1 MDSSTFLSNYQHVF
15 VDKEDSRCRVEGDLE
30 KPLRHWFEQE
40 RLDNRTF
47 LSFSAWSF
55 PQNPPFDYLPPYAN
69 ASSVGELAIASMRKL
84 STPALSFFRW
94 RSFVLNTDRVVQ
106 RAPPVVIPHKS
117 LPSRHLAQV
126 RTEPLSEVWF
136 TSSSPK
142 RSPADDLL
150 GSPGNG
156 GDHKPPDERTLR
168 LGKSKWSF

>member
-1 MDSSTFLSNYQHVF
+1 
-15 VDKEDSRCRVEGDLE
+15 
-30 KPLRHWFEQE
+30 
-40 RLDNRTF
+40 
-47 LSFSAWSF
+47 
-55 PQNPPFDYLPPYAN
+55 
-69 ASSVGELAIASMRKL
+69 MRKL

-156 GDHKPPDERTLR
+156 GDHKPPDERILR
-168 LGKSKWSF
+168 LGKSEWSFGAGVPVLAIVTSSLQHYRLSRPCSRTFSPRHYRTRSFLLLSLCTYSHRLTHTCLPSKEEFPTEPRFGQPPSRGAACP